1 MSLLK
6 TAFIN
11 GLQRS
16 LVSSGA
22 MPPYT
27 SELQMK
33 IAANMAFRKHA
44 LKAGDKDVEEM
55 SEDDVSE
62 IMTDIVEDDRASDS
76 TMEAIE
82 ELQEYAAKSQ
92 EAGDAA
98 EELSDALAQVV
109 VKNNEGSDDE
119 KVAQAIMAVEWLKRA
134 SAVANVPPSDPGDK
148 ETESGERQ
156 SDAYAHNAP
165 HGPKVEATGADTTEV
180 QKVSQVQSA
189 IDLLR
194 KLAENE
200 ANPSPQNPGD
210 KEKENMGSVAANPVK
225 MVDGTGDAGMTAVMP
240 LSAAAESSS
249 GADMEV
255 LAYLVQKT
263 ASEVG
268 HFLPHY
274 LAPSDKLAALRTMVG
289 MTGPER
295 AAYIGRIK
303 QAAEGK
309 DDNFLQTEVHEKRQ
323 NEQLKELNKE
333 VKALQGSAPHSSV
346 ESAEDEEKK
355 AALIL
360 RRLGIGA

>member
-1 MSLLK
+1 
-6 TAFIN
+6 
-11 GLQRS
+11 
-16 LVSSGA
+16 
-22 MPPYT
+22 MPPYS

-33 IAANMAFRKHA
+33 IAANLAFRKHA
-44 LKAGDKDVEEM
+44 LKADDKDVEEM
-55 SEDDVSE
+55 SEDEVSE

-82 ELQEYAAKSQ
+82 ELQEYASKSE
-92 EAGDAA
+92 EAGEAA

-134 SAVANVPPSDPGDK
+134 SAVANVPPSNPGDL
-148 ETESGERQ
+148 ETEAGPRQ
-156 SDAYAHNAP
+156 SEGYAATAALPSKKLDAVA
-165 HGPKVEATGADTTEV
+165 ADTTEV
-180 QKVSQVQSA
+180 SMHHGQKAEKAKGEKVSQVQSA

-194 KLAENE
+194 KLAEND
-200 ANPSPQNPGD
+200 ANPAPANPGD
-210 KEKENMGSVAANPVK
+210 KEKENMGAVRENPVK
-225 MVDGTGDAGMTAVMP
+225 KVDGTGDAGMTAVMP
-240 LSAAAESSS
+240 LSAVAESSS

-268 HFLPHY
+268 HFLPDY

-289 MTGPER
+289 MNGPER

-303 QAAEGK
+303 EAAEGK
-309 DDNFLQTEVHEKRQ
+309 SDSFLQTEVHEKKQ
-323 NEQLKELNKE
+323 NEQLKELKQE
-333 VKALQGSAPHSSV
+333 VNSLQKNAPHSKV
-346 ESAEDEEKK
+346 EAAEDEEKK

>member
-1 MSLLK
+1 
-6 TAFIN
+6 
-11 GLQRS
+11 
-16 LVSSGA
+16 
-22 MPPYT
+22 MPPYS

-33 IAANMAFRKHA
+33 IAANLAFRKHA
-44 LKAGDKDVEEM
+44 LKNEESDGKVEKAVEEM
-55 SEDDVSE
+55 SEDEVSE

-82 ELQEYAAKSQ
+82 ELQEYAAKSE

-134 SAVANVPPSDPGDK
+134 SAAANVPPSEQKSSPK
-148 ETESGERQ
+148 ETEAGPRKSEGYAATAALP
-156 SDAYAHNAP
+156 SKKVDAVA
-165 HGPKVEATGADTTEV
+165 ADTTEV

-194 KLAENE
+194 KLAEND
-200 ANPSPQNPGD
+200 ANPHPQNPGD
-210 KEKENMGSVAANPVK
+210 KEKENMGPVKENPVK
-225 MVDGTGDAGMTAVMP
+225 KVDGTGDAGMTAVMP

-268 HFLPHY
+268 HFLPSY

-289 MTGPER
+289 MNGPER

-303 QAAEGK
+303 EAAEGK
-309 DDNFLQTEVHEKRQ
+309 GDSFLQTEVHEKKQ
-323 NEQLKELNKE
+323 NEQLKDLKKE
-333 VKALQGSAPHSSV
+333 VNSLQKNSPHSKV